1 MCEEHLRAE
10 GLEGFAQVTQLFV
23 SLHIFYDG
31 I

>member
-23 SLHIFYDG
+23 SLHILFYKL
-31 I
+31 